1 MVITRFP
8 CFRYANLF
16 EDGCDHSGSVVTVSY
31 REKTEAASVEATWM
45 GEFKKNA
52 KHRREF
58 QIKNLNPCQKYEV
71 KVSVGNRDLLF
82 EVGPFYSEKQTLAYL
97 ENEENEAFKTEN
109 EEAAKSI
116 SNANISITDT
126 SASLKI
132 PANQFCAQSIG
143 ISLHQ
148 GAGGT
153 ERCEEMKITHREAE
167 SSAAAANSDVVA
179 FDNLLPCT
187 NYNVMLDVFLNR
199 RDPLP
204 TIAGDFQKPSV
215 TSFFTLPTTDD
226 LKKDEFV
233 QYNATTKNFSWDFT
247 EFFERPC
254 AGFDFSY

>member
-1 MVITRFP
+1 MVISRFP

-31 REKTEAASVEATWM
+31 RVKTEAASVEAAWM

-52 KHRREF
+52 KHHQEFHF

-97 ENEENEAFKTEN
+97 ENEENEEFKTEN

-126 SASLKI
+126 SATLKI

-148 GAGGT
+148 GGGRT
-153 ERCEEMKITHREAE
+153 ESCEEMKITHRE
-167 SSAAAANSDVVA
+167 SSAAAANWNVVA
-179 FDNLLPCT
+179 FDNLQPCT

>member
-1 MVITRFP
+1 MIL
-8 CFRYANLF
+8 CSSFRYADLL
-16 EDGCDHSGSVVTVSY
+16 EDEGCDQRESVVKVSY
-31 REKTEAASVEATWM
+31 REVLSPSSSSS
-45 GEFKKNA
+45 GESGWLGDLKKNV
-52 KHRREF
+52 KHQREF

-148 GAGGT
+148 GEGGA
-153 ERCEEMKITHREAE
+153 ERCEEMKITHRE

-179 FDNLLPCT
+179 FDNLQPCT

-199 RDPLP
+199 RDPSP

-254 AGFDFSY
+254 AGIDFSY